1 MPTTSSNQ
9 WTRVTRGTQSDEGWL
24 QVGHYDPGFVAS
36 VQMDLDALSSLAP
49 NWDGYGAPVIDPKII
64 QAAKQFI
71 ATLPDNLAFRPRI
84 VPTSNGSLQMEW
96 HEGPKTLE
104 LEFESPRS
112 IRYLQWNPPKGEE
125 DEDTISVKDTDRA
138 VDLIHWFMI
147 GACL

>member
-1 MPTTSSNQ
+1 
-9 WTRVTRGTQSDEGWL
+9 
-24 QVGHYDPGFVAS
+24 
-36 VQMDLDALSSLAP
+36 MDLDALSSLAP